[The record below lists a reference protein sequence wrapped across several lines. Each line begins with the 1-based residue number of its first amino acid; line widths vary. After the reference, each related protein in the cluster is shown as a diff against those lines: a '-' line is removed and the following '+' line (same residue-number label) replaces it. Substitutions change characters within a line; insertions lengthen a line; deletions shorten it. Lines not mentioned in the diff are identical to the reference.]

1 MSPCTVI
8 PSTEPDAPP
17 TITLFEYKS
26 PLALMFPPTVKPI
39 EFTLCGT
46 APIPKWAS
54 FVSKI
59 NPV

>member
-46 APIPKWAS
+46 RYY
-54 FVSKI
+54 
-59 NPV
+59 